1 MDREMERQEA
11 IDFLSAAAWDGSE
24 RERFAAIV
32 LKLLACMAR
41 CSDEQE

>member
-1 MDREMERQEA
+1 MDKVMECQEA
-11 IDFLSAAAWDGSE
+11 VEFLSAAAWDGSE

>member
-1 MDREMERQEA
+1 MDGEMELQEA

-32 LKLLACMAR
+32 LKLLACIAR